1 MGDAAPGARRG
12 RPSGPARRGLRA
24 ALLALAL
31 AAVPAG
37 ALAAPPPG
45 LPADGLAIGV
55 QDDRLGVDPPSTWPA
70 RIDRLAATGIRITRV
85 DVLWNAIAPRRPA
98 APRDPNDPAYRW
110 AALDGVVDGLSARGI
125 AVIANLYRSPSW
137 ANGGR
142 DPSWAP
148 DARDFG
154 DFMSALSRRY
164 SGTFTDPAGALHG
177 RIAFFEPW
185 NEPNISY
192 FLKPQ
197 WRVPSYG
204 RAIPE
209 APVRYAAMLR
219 AAYPAVKANQPA
231 AWVIGV
237 DGAPTNTDVPP
248 DNSMGVVTFI
258 RALRRLRPPMD
269 AFSQHIYPALGP
281 TESVAMPSYRRIP
294 DLLRELDPL
303 APGAPLL
310 LTETGYTTAASE
322 NHAAHVTEAEQAE
335 YLTQAVDLVRGQ
347 PRVRLFMWFNL
358 QDNPGWPGG
367 FLREDGTPK
376 PSWDVFLAL
385 PKLFPPGP

>member
-1 MGDAAPGARRG
+1 V
-12 RPSGPARRGLRA
+12 LT
-24 ALLALAL
+24 AL
-31 AAVPAG
+31 PAG
-37 ALAAPPPG
+37 ALAAPPPPG
-45 LPADGLAIGV
+45 LPADGLAIGI
-55 QDDRLGVDPPSTWPA
+55 QDDRLGVDPAPTWPA
-70 RIDRLAATGIRITRV
+70 RMDRLTATGIHITRV
-85 DVLWNAIAPRRPA
+85 DVLWNAIAPTKPA
-98 APRDPNDPAYRW
+98 APRDPDDPAYRW
-110 AALDGVVDGLSARGI
+110 AALDAVVDGLSARGI
-125 AVIANLYRSPSW
+125 AVIANVYRSPSW

-148 DARDFG
+148 DAEDFG
-154 DFMSALSRRY
+154 NFMSALSRRY
-164 SGTFTDPAGALHG
+164 SGTFADDAGALHG

-192 FLKPQ
+192 FFKPQ

-204 RAIPE
+204 TAIPE
-209 APVRYAAMLR
+209 APVLYAAMLR
-219 AAYPAVKANQPA
+219 AAYSAVKANQPD

-248 DNSMGVVTFI
+248 DDSMAVVTFV
-258 RALRRLRPPMD
+258 RTLRRLQPPMD
-269 AFSQHIYPALGP
+269 AYSQHIYPALGP
-281 TESVAMPSYRRIP
+281 TTSVAMPSYRRIP

-310 LTETGYTTAASE
+310 LTETGYTTEPSPLRQ
-322 NHAAHVTEAEQAE
+322 AHVTEAEQAE
-335 YLTQAVDLVRGQ
+335 YLTQAVDLVRAQ

-367 FLREDGTPK
+367 LLREDGTPK

-385 PKLFPPGP
+385 PKLFPPVPSLQAAAQRADLRGERSTGSP